1 MRCLLAKKNFQS
13 IFNAVGLV
21 TARTL
26 YLIYSYYSF
35 WNQNTFFSVQTFQKF
50 YLWLM
55 ASIFRFKQFEV
66 DQSNCAMKINTDGVL
81 LASLVDTDNAKR
93 VLDVGTGTGVIA
105 LMLAQRLV
113 NSWIEAVEID
123 ALAAE
128 MASSNFSNS
137 IFGSRLVLHAKSFQ
151 QLQID
156 KPYDLIVS
164 NPPFYTDSLH
174 NPDARKKLAR
184 HTDLDF
190 FQELLQFASSH
201 LTPVGRLVLILPTQ
215 LAETLTALAIDHGL
229 HCTAEIQIRSFDGE
243 PIIRKIVT
251 LGRIPST
258 VLKQREFVIYQ
269 SKGVYSESYKN
280 ALAPYFLAF

>member
-1 MRCLLAKKNFQS
+1 LYD
-13 IFNAVGLV
+13 AVVIL
-21 TARTL
+21 
-26 YLIYSYYSF
+26 
-35 WNQNTFFSVQTFQKF
+35 QQTFQKF

-81 LASLVDTDNAKR
+81 LASLVDTSDAKR

-105 LMLAQRLV
+105 LMLAQRLID
-113 NSWIEAVEID
+113 SQIEAVEID

-128 MASSNFSNS
+128 MASRNFSNS
-137 IFGSRLVLHAKSFQ
+137 IFQSRLVLHAKLFQ
-151 QLQID
+151 QLQTGEH
-156 KPYDLIVS
+156 YDLIVS

-174 NPDARKKLAR
+174 NPDARRKLAR

-190 FQELLQFASSH
+190 FRELLYFASLH
-201 LTPVGRLVLILPTQ
+201 LTSGGNLVLILPTQ

-229 HCTAEIQIRSFDGE
+229 YCTAEIQIRSFDKD
-243 PIIRKIVT
+243 PVIRKIVT
-251 LGRIPST
+251 FGRMQTTAID
-258 VLKQREFVIYQ
+258 QREFVIYK
-269 SKGVYSESYKN
+269 SKGIYSESYKD

>member
-1 MRCLLAKKNFQS
+1 
-13 IFNAVGLV
+13 
-21 TARTL
+21 
-26 YLIYSYYSF
+26 
-35 WNQNTFFSVQTFQKF
+35 
-50 YLWLM
+50 M

-81 LASLVDTDNAKR
+81 LASLIEVSDAKR

-105 LMLAQRLV
+105 LMLAQRLSDSAV
-113 NSWIEAVEID
+113 EAVEID
-123 ALAAE
+123 QLAAE
-128 MASSNFSNS
+128 MASKNFSNS
-137 IFGSRLVLHAKSFQ
+137 IFRHRLVLHAKAFQ

-201 LTPVGRLVLILPTQ
+201 LTPGGRLVLILPNQ
-215 LAETLTALAIDHGL
+215 LAETLIALAIDHGL
-229 HCTAEIQIRSFDGE
+229 HCTAEIQIMSFEGE
-243 PIIRKIVT
+243 AVIRKIVT
-251 LGRIPST
+251 FERIPAT
-258 VLKQREFVIYQ
+258 MLKQREFVIYK
-269 SKGVYSESYKN
+269 SKGIYSDSYKD